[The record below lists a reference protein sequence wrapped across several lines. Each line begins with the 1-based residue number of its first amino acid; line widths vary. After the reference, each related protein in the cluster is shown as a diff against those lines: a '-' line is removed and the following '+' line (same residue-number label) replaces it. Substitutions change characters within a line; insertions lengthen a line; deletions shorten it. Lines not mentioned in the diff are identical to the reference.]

1 MNKDFWLELVLL
13 PVRGKVVKPFHQI
26 FQKPKPC
33 FVVPYIAAWPLIYL
47 PVWYRVVRSMP
58 FKNHVDSSLMTVL
71 ILRTVFLTNIC
82 IYTQKF
88 IVKLSVIIL
97 QVSLEERELQED
109 VGLNDWSRSK
119 WEVIL
124 INPRQCPNNSS
135 LHFSVTK
142 QIGYFAQLSLQH

>member
-1 MNKDFWLELVLL
+1 
-13 PVRGKVVKPFHQI
+13 
-26 FQKPKPC
+26 
-33 FVVPYIAAWPLIYL
+33 
-47 PVWYRVVRSMP
+47 MP

-109 VGLNDWSRSK
+109 VGLND
-119 WEVIL
+119 
-124 INPRQCPNNSS
+124 
-135 LHFSVTK
+135 
-142 QIGYFAQLSLQH
+142 